1 MHIHEHTCRFLK
13 AAREDD
19 NWKCLMCD
27 PIPLRRAQPQ
37 PNEVGSLSSGPVES
51 AEDIGVASSSSSSI
65 SSSSSSSSSASSSS
79 HSNGTGGR
87 VVIDID

>member
-1 MHIHEHTCRFLK
+1 MHMNEHTCSFLG

-27 PIPLRRAQPQ
+27 PKALALLRAAKPSD
-37 PNEVGSLSSGPVES
+37 VGS
-51 AEDIGVASSSSSSI
+51 ASSSPVETSNGI
-65 SSSSSSSSSASSSS
+65 GVESSSSSSSSSSLSSSSS